1 MPKEIFT
8 PQNPETLEKIAAA
21 LESIGLHLRA
31 SASGMKA
38 IGIEVLDVTHYDSLT
53 KGMSFLTAF
62 DGAVRQAVLK
72 LQGDRGDFAAGPSK
86 LNGATHI
93 SPKKKKGGRNAKGS

>member
-8 PQNPETLEKIAAA
+8 PQSPDTLEKIAAA

-38 IGIEVLDVTHYDSLT
+38 LGIDVMDVTHFNSLT
-53 KGMSFLTAF
+53 DGMKFLTAF
-62 DGAVRQAVLK
+62 DGAVKQAVLK
-72 LQGDRGDFAAGPSK
+72 LQGNRGDFSAGPSK
-86 LNGATHI
+86 LNGAAHT
-93 SPKKKKGGRNAKGS
+93 PRKKKPSK